1 MADNRVFDNRI
12 SELLRDTDR
21 NIPAECEIKI
31 RTTASSVRFRP
42 RLSFIRRPFFLIL
55 VPAAA
60 AVLLLVFLLLP
71 ALRKPP
77 APQIS
82 EIRTEFELAD
92 KNIKIVFFQKSDF
105 NLFKED

>member
-1 MADNRVFDNRI
+1 MDDDRMFDKRI
-12 SELLRDTDR
+12 TELLRNMDR
-21 NIPAECEIKI
+21 DIPPEVEAEM
-31 RTTASSVRFRP
+31 RTAASSVDFQP
-42 RLSFIRRPFFLIL
+42 RTSFIRPPFFLVL

-71 ALRKPP
+71 VLRKPP

-92 KNIKIVFFQKSDF
+92 KNIKIIFFQKPDF
-105 NLFKED
+105 NLFEEE

>member
-1 MADNRVFDNRI
+1 MNDDRLFDKRI
-12 SELLRDTDR
+12 AELLRNTDR
-21 NIPAECEIKI
+21 DIPPKVEAEI
-31 RTTASSVRFRP
+31 RTAASSVHFRP
-42 RLSFIRRPFFLIL
+42 GTPFIRRPFFLVL

-71 ALRKPP
+71 GLRKPP

-92 KNIKIVFFQKSDF
+92 KNIKIIFFQRPDF
-105 NLFKED
+105 NLLEEE

>member
-1 MADNRVFDNRI
+1 MVDDRLFDNRI
-12 SELLRDTDR
+12 TELLRHTDR
-21 NIPAECEIKI
+21 NIPAEHEIKI
-31 RTTASSVRFRP
+31 RTAASSVRRRP
-42 RLSFIRRPFFLIL
+42 RLSFIRRPFFLVL
-55 VPAAA
+55 APAAA

-92 KNIKIVFFQKSDF
+92 KNIKIIFYQKSDF
-105 NLFKED
+105 SLFKED